1 MFVASAA
8 TPLMGIGLIEA
19 SREFDAAAFR
29 HTFDRD
35 ADVRQ
40 VWDAAAIHPQLLGS
54 VKNSLNGL
62 TFGFGVPRE
71 RIATAVIA
79 RNSSTLFL
87 FDSAAWKQYRLG
99 ELFAVRDPRGAAVAE
114 NVFWPSRS
122 TNRSAHPS
130 DPRGFYQDAS
140 VQTLQR
146 RDVAFCVCNTA
157 LVEQS
162 QIIVNAGAANGESA
176 ERVAATLRA
185 HVVPGAMLVP
195 SGVAAVAYLQSRY
208 RYSYQTEQSD

>member
-8 TPLMGIGLIEA
+8 TPLMGIGLVEA

-79 RNSSTLFL
+79 RNSSTLLL
-87 FDSAAWKQYRLG
+87 FDSAAWKQYHLG
-99 ELFAVRDPRGAAVAE
+99 ELFAVRDPRGAAVIE

-122 TNRSAHPS
+122 ANRSADPS
-130 DPRGFYQDAS
+130 DPRGFYQRLGSDPATARRCLLRLQHGARRTIADHRQCRRGERRVGRARRRNAASARRPRCDARS
-140 VQTLQR
+140 VGCCCG
-146 RDVAFCVCNTA
+146 CV
-157 LVEQS
+157 L
-162 QIIVNAGAANGESA
+162 
-176 ERVAATLRA
+176 
-185 HVVPGAMLVP
+185 
-195 SGVAAVAYLQSRY
+195 AVALPL
-208 RYSYQTEQSD
+208 